1 MVHRRPG
8 QGITSWGTLLPQN
21 LPQKPKI
28 GRIGQRA
35 GHARW
40 PAGSRLPTGHTGVV
54 RAQAEARALAD
65 LSSALATSRIGMW
78 GYTAVPEDRCICFYC
93 TLTLPSLWI
102 SVSMCLSVS
111 LFICLSSRISR
122 ILCVQTSPDFSA
134 RLTYGHGSVLWW
146 QCSTLCTS
154 GFVNDVMFS
163 RNRPNEPE
171 SETHH
176 NNLKQNWAFLPTGES
191 ISLKYVIKCKIL
203 PFLRTV

>member
-1 MVHRRPG
+1 VVHRRPG

-102 SVSMCLSVS
+102 SVFMCLSVS
-111 LFICLSSRISR
+111 LFICLSVCPVAYLVYYVSKRHQIFLHGLPMAMARS
-122 ILCVQTSPDFSA
+122 SDGSA
-134 RLTYGHGSVLWW
+134 VRYVLPVLWM
-146 QCSTLCTS
+146 TS
-154 GFVNDVMFS
+154 CFHAIDRMS
-163 RNRPNEPE
+163 
-171 SETHH
+171 
-176 NNLKQNWAFLPTGES
+176 QNQKHTIIIWNKTGHFCQQGKAFP
-191 ISLKYVIKCKIL
+191 
-203 PFLRTV
+203 